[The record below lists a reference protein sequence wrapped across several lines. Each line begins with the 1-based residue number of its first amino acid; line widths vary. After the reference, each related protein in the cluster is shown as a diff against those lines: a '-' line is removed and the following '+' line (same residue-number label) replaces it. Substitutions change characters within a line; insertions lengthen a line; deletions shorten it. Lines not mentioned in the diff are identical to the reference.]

1 MALTLEW
8 DRAKSHRV
16 DERTHRLDV
25 PFPESLQ
32 EGTRQRL
39 AAALVSL
46 EVVGGPI
53 EDAKLSHD
61 HVRMEITNDADMAEI
76 EQRLQELVDGVVSPS
91 DEALG

>member
-1 MALTLEW
+1 
-8 DRAKSHRV
+8 
-16 DERTHRLDV
+16 
-25 PFPESLQ
+25 ESLQ